1 MKYKDTLK
9 QRTIY
14 KNDANNASLIH
25 FSALINYLIPI
36 WGVIGPLIFWS
47 LKKDQS
53 RFLDDQGRRAIN
65 FNLSFTLYA
74 YILGT
79 TSVLFFFNKID
90 NLSFNFLKPNH
101 YHYDSL
107 TTTFSQFD
115 FNLFH
120 FIGITS
126 IVALIELIRVV
137 LVCNAG
143 LQIRKGNSTYYP
155 LSINFLKINP

>member
-1 MKYKDTLK
+1 MPVK
-9 QRTIY
+9 Q
-14 KNDANNASLIH
+14 DLNNAALIH

-36 WGVIGPLIFWS
+36 WGVIGPLILWG

-65 FNLSFTLYA
+65 FNLSFTLYSC
-74 YILGT
+74 ILGT
-79 TSVLFFFNKID
+79 TSILLFFNKID
-90 NLSFNFLKPNH
+90 NLTFNFLKPNQ
-101 YHYDSL
+101 YYYDSL

-126 IVALIELIRVV
+126 IVALTELIRVV
-137 LVCNAG
+137 FVCNAG
-143 LQIRKGNSTYYP
+143 IQIKKGNPIYYP
-155 LSINFLKINP
+155 LSINFLKTNP